1 MSEAAIILEAARL
14 ALSGALIGI
23 GFVFMAGGAVG
34 MLRFPDFYTRL
45 HAAGVSD
52 AVGGVILIAGLA
64 LANWDPAI
72 AWKLLL
78 LAALISVSSP
88 TIAHLSA
95 NAAHA
100 GGLAPIAG
108 AYKAARPGPAGGKR

>member
-1 MSEAAIILEAARL
+1 MSETAFFLEAARL

-23 GFVFMAGGAVG
+23 GFVFMTGGALG

-64 LANWDPAI
+64 LASWDPAI

-78 LAALISVSSP
+78 LAALISATAPSV
-88 TIAHLSA
+88 AHLSA

-108 AYKAARPGPAGGKR
+108 AYKAARAKGAKR